1 MIGRKMSVRNG
12 LVLLVGC
19 ALCAISFVGSFT
31 LFATPPR
38 MSKNCDLVMKWMFGK
53 GAGSMVDLGGIGVQG
68 EYYYIP
74 SKRPN
79 LNAPA
84 EAIGNERN
92 IPIFPRN
99 QVLGPLG
106 EEYLGVY
113 EMRYRQLLN
122 DIGDGG
128 VFGHLYYSQENSKL
142 ALVGTLARVVKKERL
157 DDGIVLL
164 DHSQLTNTHLF
175 SLRWAVCGHGR
186 YRQVLHQRSSCRE
199 ALSKSKS
206 TSF

>member
-1 MIGRKMSVRNG
+1 MNVNNACI
-12 LVLLVGC
+12 LFAIFVLCV
-19 ALCAISFVGSFT
+19 ISYVGSFS
-31 LFATPPR
+31 LLSSPSR
-38 MSKNCDLVMKWMFGK
+38 VSKRCDVVMKWMFGK
-53 GAGSMVDLGGIGVQG
+53 GAGSMVDLGGIGTQG

-79 LNAPA
+79 LKAPA
-84 EAIGNERN
+84 EAIGKERN

-128 VFGHLYYSQENSKL
+128 IFGHLYYSQENSKL
-142 ALVGTLARVVKKERL
+142 ALVGTLARVIKKERL
-157 DDGIVLL
+157 DDGICSLIFSFIHTL
-164 DHSQLTNTHLF
+164 THSF
-175 SLRWAVCGHGR
+175 PKVVC
-186 YRQVLHQRSSCRE
+186 
-199 ALSKSKS
+199 
-206 TSF
+206 TS

>member
-1 MIGRKMSVRNG
+1 MSVLNAW
-12 LVLLVGC
+12 VLLAMYV
-19 ALCAISFVGSFT
+19 LCFISFVGSFT

-38 MSKNCDLVMKWMFGK
+38 VSKRCDLVMKWMFGK
-53 GAGSMVDLGGIGVQG
+53 GAGSMVDLGGIGAQG

-79 LNAPA
+79 LKAPA
-84 EAIGNERN
+84 EAIGKERN

-157 DDGIVLL
+157 DDGTL
-164 DHSQLTNTHLF
+164 
-175 SLRWAVCGHGR
+175 SLARNH
-186 YRQVLHQRSSCRE
+186 
-199 ALSKSKS
+199 
-206 TSF
+206 